1 MTFSAELQVAK
12 DAVSA
17 AVKASMRHFRAG
29 VHVEV
34 KPDRSPVT
42 IADREAEEAIIGVI
56 RAKFP
61 SHAML
66 TEESGA
72 HEGDK
77 QHRWIVD
84 PLDGTRGFSRGGS
97 FWGPL
102 VAYEQEGQVVVG
114 AMALPVIGELYYAAK
129 GAGAF
134 RVACDAEGKISGEP
148 VRLRVSG
155 IKDWRDATLSLGELQ
170 RQLDAPFTEG
180 LMDLATTSA
189 QTRCFGDLAA
199 CAMLLNGRAEAWI
212 EWGVKTWDL
221 APLKILVEEAGG
233 KFTDMKGKLTHESGD
248 AVGTN
253 GLHHDRVLSALV
265 PEATH

>member
-1 MTFSAELQVAK
+1 MIFSAELELAK
-12 DAVSA
+12 ACVSA
-17 AVKASMRHFRAG
+17 AVKASMKHFRSG

-42 IADREAEEAIIGVI
+42 AADKESEEAIVALIKG
-56 RAKFP
+56 KLP
-61 SHAML
+61 THALL

-72 HEGDK
+72 HSGDK
-77 QHRWIVD
+77 AHRWIID
-84 PLDGTRGFSRGGS
+84 PLDGTRGFARGGS

-102 VAYEQEGQVVVG
+102 VAYEHKGDVVVG
-114 AMALPVIGELYYAAK
+114 AMALPVLGELYFASK
-129 GAGAF
+129 GGGAF
-134 RVACDAEGKISGEP
+134 RVGCDEEGRITSEP
-148 VRLRVSG
+148 VRLKVSG
-155 IKDWRDATLSLGELQ
+155 VSEWRDATLSLGELQ

-180 LMDLATTSA
+180 LMDLATTCA

-233 KFTDMKGKLTHESGD
+233 VFTDMTGKKTHESGN

-253 GLHHDRVLSALV
+253 GLHHERVLQAMV
-265 PEATH
+265 PSPSH